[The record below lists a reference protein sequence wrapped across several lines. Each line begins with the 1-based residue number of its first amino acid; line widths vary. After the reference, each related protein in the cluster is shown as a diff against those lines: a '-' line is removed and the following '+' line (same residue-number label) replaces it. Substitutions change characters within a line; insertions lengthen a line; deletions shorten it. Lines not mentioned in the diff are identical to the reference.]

1 MAKITIV
8 GVQHECAAE
17 GLRGQGYPV
26 VSSVELRKGQLVTV
40 KGELAS
46 AKNGDKPAFGYVGWD
61 TGDKAGKVV
70 KNQFF
75 RVVREAWVQLDTA
88 KTPGT
93 KIYLSDTDGE
103 LADAPGTTNVVVGV
117 YLPDP
122 ENGDKAAVT
131 QSKMALLQFTA
142 L

>member
-8 GVQHECAAE
+8 GVQHECGAE
-17 GLRGQGYPV
+17 GLRGQGYPIM
-26 VSSVELRKGQLVTV
+26 SKVELKKGQLVTV

-46 AKNGDKPAFGYVGWD
+46 ATDNTKPAFGYVGWD
-61 TGDKAGKVV
+61 TGDKAGRVV
-70 KNQFF
+70 KNQIF

-88 KTPGT
+88 KAPGT
-93 KIYLSDTDGE
+93 KIYLSNTDGE
-103 LADAPGTTNVVVGV
+103 LSDVAGTTNVVVGV

-122 ENGDKAAVT
+122 ENGDNAHTAV
-131 QSKMALLQFTA
+131 SKMALLQFTA

>member
-8 GVQHECAAE
+8 GVQHECGAE
-17 GLRGQGYPV
+17 GLRGQGYPIM
-26 VSSVELRKGQLVTV
+26 SNVELRKGQLVTV

-46 AKNGDKPAFGYVGWD
+46 AKNGDKPAFGYIGWD
-61 TGDKAGKVV
+61 TGKVV

-93 KIYLSDTDGE
+93 KIYLSDTAGE
-103 LADAPGTTNVVVGV
+103 LSDTAGTTNVVVGV